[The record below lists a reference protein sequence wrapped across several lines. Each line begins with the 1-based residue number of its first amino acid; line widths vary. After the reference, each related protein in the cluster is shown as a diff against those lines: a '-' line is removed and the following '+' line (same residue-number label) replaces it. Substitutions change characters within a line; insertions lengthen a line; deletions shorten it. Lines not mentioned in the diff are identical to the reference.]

1 MGDRR
6 SWEGAPKR
14 DVSINFQEKSGGRAK
29 KPEKYMIFDVLVPEM
44 KKISS
49 CLCLTVEHTDST
61 LTLSVFC
68 CCYFIFIGIITTT
81 IL

>member
-29 KPEKYMIFDVLVPEM
+29 KPQKIYDFWRSSTWNEKN
-44 KKISS
+44 
-49 CLCLTVEHTDST
+49 
-61 LTLSVFC
+61 
-68 CCYFIFIGIITTT
+68 
-81 IL
+81 

>member
-29 KPEKYMIFDVLVPEM
+29 KPQKYMIFDVLVPEM
-44 KKISS
+44 KKLVVVCVSR
-49 CLCLTVEHTDST
+49 
-61 LTLSVFC
+61 
-68 CCYFIFIGIITTT
+68 
-81 IL
+81 

>member
-29 KPEKYMIFDVLVPEM
+29 KPQKYMIFDVLVPKM

-49 CLCLTVEHTDST
+49 CLCLMVEHTDST
-61 LTLSVFC
+61 LNISKCSYLR
-68 CCYFIFIGIITTT
+68 
-81 IL
+81 